1 MHSCGLGT
9 TLYIIMASDVMTLFD
24 MFKYAD
30 GTKLLITDKTDEDI
44 CVEFNNVF
52 SGQLTT
58 VMIVDVNKTKKTSFD
73 TQALSSILC
82 PFCHN

>member
-1 MHSCGLGT
+1 
-9 TLYIIMASDVMTLFD
+9 MTLFD

-58 VMIVDVNKTKKTSFD
+58 VMIVDVNKTKK
-73 TQALSSILC
+73 
-82 PFCHN
+82 N

>member
-52 SGQLTT
+52 SG
-58 VMIVDVNKTKKTSFD
+58 S
-73 TQALSSILC
+73 
-82 PFCHN
+82 